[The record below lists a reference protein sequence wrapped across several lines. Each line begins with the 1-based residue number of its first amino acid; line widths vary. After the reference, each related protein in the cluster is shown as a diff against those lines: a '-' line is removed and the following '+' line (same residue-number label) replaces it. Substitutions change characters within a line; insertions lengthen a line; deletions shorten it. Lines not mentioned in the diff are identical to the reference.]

1 MKYLAIDI
9 GASSGRHILGTIED
23 GKLMTEEIYRFPNAP
38 KMKDGHLVWDTGAL
52 FRNVLEGLK
61 KAGETGKK
69 PDFVGIDTWAVDYAL
84 LDAAGNRLGDV
95 YCYRDGRTQSAIASI
110 HERFPFAALYE
121 KTGIQFQP
129 FNTVYQ
135 LEADKLSGRLERA
148 RHMLMLPD
156 YLHYLLTGKMRQEYT
171 DATSTGMVNARTH
184 VWDQE
189 IIDRLSFPDRL
200 FDGLSQPGT
209 LVGRFSSAVRD
220 FVGYDAQV
228 VLPATHDTASA
239 VLAAPVGA
247 DAFYISSGTWSLL
260 GVEQPSAHTDEESRR
275 FNYSNEGS
283 IGYTFRYQKN
293 IMGLWMIQQL
303 RHETGD
309 KYSFAEIAQMAR
321 ENPDK
326 HTVDVNDEAFLAPQS
341 MTNVVREKLGVSL
354 PFGGM
359 AYCVF
364 RSLALSYAESVRQLE
379 SLTGRRYEKI
389 NVIGGGCKNDLLN
402 ELTARETGKTV
413 VAGPAEATAMGNLLM
428 QMIGAG
434 EIKDIAEGR
443 KIIMQSTDIR
453 EVK

>member
-9 GASSGRHILGTIED
+9 GASSGRHILGAIED
-23 GKLMTEEIYRFPNAP
+23 GKLVTKEIYRFPNAP
-38 KMKDGHLVWDTGAL
+38 KMKDGHLVWDAGAL
-52 FRNVLEGLK
+52 FQEILAGLK
-61 KAGETGKK
+61 KAGETGDR
-69 PDFVGIDTWAVDYAL
+69 PDFVGVDTWAVDYAL
-84 LDAAGNRLGDV
+84 LDDAGNRLGDV
-95 YCYRDGRTQSAIASI
+95 YCYRDARTQKAIAAV
-110 HERFPFAALYE
+110 HDRLPFAALYE

-129 FNTVYQ
+129 FNTIYQ
-135 LEADKLSGRLERA
+135 LFADRESGRLGKA

-156 YLHYLLTGKMRQEYT
+156 YLHYLLTGEMRQEYT
-171 DATSTGMVNARTH
+171 NATSTGMVNANTH
-184 VWDQE
+184 TWDQE
-189 IIDRLSFPDRL
+189 IIDRLSFPDGL
-200 FDGLSQPGT
+200 FGGLSQPGAA
-209 LVGRFSSAVRD
+209 VGRFSAAVRD

-247 DAFYISSGTWSLL
+247 DSLYISSGTWSLL
-260 GVEQPSAHTDEESRR
+260 GVEQPFAHTDEESRR

-283 IGYTFRYQKN
+283 IGYAFRYQKN
-293 IMGLWMIQQL
+293 IMGLWMIQQI

-321 ENPDK
+321 ENPDE

-341 MTNVVREKLGVSL
+341 MTNAVRDKLGVSL
-354 PFGGM
+354 SLGGM

-364 RSLALSYAESVRQLE
+364 RSLALSYADSVKELE
-379 SLTGRRYEKI
+379 SLTGKQYKTV
-389 NVIGGGCKNDLLN
+389 NVIGGGCKNGLLN
-402 ELTARETGKTV
+402 ELTARETGKKV

-434 EIKDIAEGR
+434 EVRDLAAGR
-443 KIIMQSTDIR
+443 KIILKSTDIR

>member
-1 MKYLAIDI
+1 
-9 GASSGRHILGTIED
+9 
-23 GKLMTEEIYRFPNAP
+23 
-38 KMKDGHLVWDTGAL
+38 
-52 FRNVLEGLK
+52 
-61 KAGETGKK
+61 
-69 PDFVGIDTWAVDYAL
+69 
-84 LDAAGNRLGDV
+84 
-95 YCYRDGRTQSAIASI
+95 
-110 HERFPFAALYE
+110 
-121 KTGIQFQP
+121 
-129 FNTVYQ
+129 
-135 LEADKLSGRLERA
+135 
-148 RHMLMLPD
+148 
-156 YLHYLLTGKMRQEYT
+156 
-171 DATSTGMVNARTH
+171 
-184 VWDQE
+184 
-189 IIDRLSFPDRL
+189 
-200 FDGLSQPGT
+200 
-209 LVGRFSSAVRD
+209 
-220 FVGYDAQV
+220 
-228 VLPATHDTASA
+228 
-239 VLAAPVGA
+239 
-247 DAFYISSGTWSLL
+247 
-260 GVEQPSAHTDEESRR
+260 
-275 FNYSNEGS
+275 
-283 IGYTFRYQKN
+283 
-293 IMGLWMIQQL
+293 MGLWMIQQL

-309 KYSFAEIAQMAR
+309 KYSFAEIAQMAC

-341 MTNVVREKLGVSL
+341 MTNAVREKLGVSL

>member
-1 MKYLAIDI
+1 M
-9 GASSGRHILGTIED
+9 
-23 GKLMTEEIYRFPNAP
+23 
-38 KMKDGHLVWDTGAL
+38 
-52 FRNVLEGLK
+52 
-61 KAGETGKK
+61 
-69 PDFVGIDTWAVDYAL
+69 
-84 LDAAGNRLGDV
+84 
-95 YCYRDGRTQSAIASI
+95 
-110 HERFPFAALYE
+110 
-121 KTGIQFQP
+121 
-129 FNTVYQ
+129 
-135 LEADKLSGRLERA
+135 SGRLERA

-239 VLAAPVGA
+239 VLAAPVGV
-247 DAFYISSGTWSLL
+247 DALYISSGTWSLL

-321 ENPDK
+321 ENPDE
-326 HTVDVNDEAFLAPQS
+326 HTVDVNDEDFLAPQS
-341 MTNVVREKLGVSL
+341 MTNAVREKLGVSL

-364 RSLALSYAESVRQLE
+364 RSLALSYAESVRELE

-389 NVIGGGCKNDLLN
+389 NVIGGGCKNALLN

-434 EIKDIAEGR
+434 EIRDIAEGR